1 MGGQARG
8 AASNFSVGQEG
19 GEGEAG
25 WGADRLR
32 VCVCVCGR
40 RCSKCELQAESLGR
54 RYLYVTEKGL
64 TQAQG
69 FDAPVSTSWS
79 L

>member
-1 MGGQARG
+1 MGSRLATCTCAG
-8 AASNFSVGQEG
+8 AG
-19 GEGEAG
+19 
-25 WGADRLR
+25 
-32 VCVCVCGR
+32 
-40 RCSKCELQAESLGR
+40 CSKCELQAESLGR

-69 FDAPVSTSWS
+69 FDAPVSTSWG